1 MEIYGEWGHTCSSK
15 NVIMNKI
22 CKNCH
27 DIFCYYDILHNPE
40 KRDIIHLCKKEN
52 MKMRPQAR
60 ATERM
65 VLHMK
70 SVYIKLNEINDV
82 YALVN
87 TLVSYD
93 GEVDL
98 ESGRYKVDGKSLLG
112 IFSLDL
118 RKPVK
123 LTFHDSDKASA
134 LLDSLKGFIVE
145 NPEA

>member
-1 MEIYGEWGHTCSSK
+1 
-15 NVIMNKI
+15 
-22 CKNCH
+22 
-27 DIFCYYDILHNPE
+27 
-40 KRDIIHLCKKEN
+40 
-52 MKMRPQAR
+52 
-60 ATERM
+60 
-65 VLHMK
+65 MK

-118 RKPVK
+118 SKPIELVAHTEDPDELVK
-123 LTFHDSDKASA
+123 AISK
-134 LLDSLKGFIVE
+134 FIVD
-145 NPEA
+145 